1 MIPGLESG
9 MSGSPT
15 KMAFPAGSH
24 TLGLMETRIRALKR
38 PVRLPAKAPAAL
50 NLFQKTVKIMSGK
63 LALAATANASE
74 TRNATFSDWAKTA
87 SRIERTDTPMEA
99 HLAAIICSFSVAAP
113 FLIIWLYISCAKAE
127 AADRT
132 SPVTTAKIVA
142 KAMAETKANRKS
154 PPSA

>member
-15 KMAFPAGSH
+15 KMAFPAWVPYA
-24 TLGLMETRIRALKR
+24 RADGDKDQKRLKGR
-38 PVRLPAKAPAAL
+38 SGCAKALAAL

-99 HLAAIICSFSVAAP
+99 HLAAIISLFFRSRAFSDNLAV
-113 FLIIWLYISCAKAE
+113 YI
-127 AADRT
+127 
-132 SPVTTAKIVA
+132 
-142 KAMAETKANRKS
+142 MRKS
-154 PPSA
+154 RSRRQDKSCNYRQNRGESDG